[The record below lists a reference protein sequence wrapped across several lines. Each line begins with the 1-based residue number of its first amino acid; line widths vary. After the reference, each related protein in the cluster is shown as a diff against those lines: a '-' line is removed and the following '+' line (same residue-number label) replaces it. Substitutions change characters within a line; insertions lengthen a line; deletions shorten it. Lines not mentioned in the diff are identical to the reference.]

1 MLAGGAGAA
10 PVDATT
16 ENPRVGS
23 SILPLAIDRA
33 RQPVRLLLRQPVC
46 DELGDAAGCRWVEV
60 REHGHNVAGGWADL
74 EFAIHPRR
82 ASAMTKT
89 ADAVGRV
96 VVETEGIA
104 AAPRR
109 IDLAR
114 RQHFRITRVD
124 QLVCL

>member
-60 REHGHNVAGGWADL
+60 REHGHHVAGGWADL
-74 EFAIHPRR
+74 EFAIHPWSRP
-82 ASAMTKT
+82 AVTET
-89 ADAVGRV
+89 ADAVNPAI
-96 VVETEGIA
+96 VETKRVA
-104 AAPRR
+104 VAPPQ

-114 RQHFRITRVD
+114 GQHLRMAAIDPRG
-124 QLVCL
+124 